1 MTFSPVHKKTYYILF
16 VNRHLT
22 IRCMMTG
29 VCVTS
34 DAPSTVTL
42 TFIPARPAQQRG
54 DISRY
59 LVQPRETEGT
69 LLCAT
74 RATHL
79 YRFSMLVGEMEYSFA
94 NNQDFDFNHDDYIDL
109 HRSR

>member
-1 MTFSPVHKKTYYILF
+1 MTFSPVHKNYILI
-16 VNRHLT
+16 VNRLLT

-42 TFIPARPAQQRG
+42 TFIPARPAQQHG
-54 DISRY
+54 DISSLDIFSAARGNW
-59 LVQPRETEGT
+59 GT

-74 RATHL
+74 CATHL
-79 YRFSMLVGEMEYSFA
+79 YIFSLLVGV
-94 NNQDFDFNHDDYIDL
+94 NNGSIL
-109 HRSR
+109 K